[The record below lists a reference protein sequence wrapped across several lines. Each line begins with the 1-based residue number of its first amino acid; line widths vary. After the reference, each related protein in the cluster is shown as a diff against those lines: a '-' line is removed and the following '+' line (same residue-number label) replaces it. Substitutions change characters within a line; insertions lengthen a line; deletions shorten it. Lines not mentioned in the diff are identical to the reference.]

1 MEATVRTVPLY
12 LSEVERTRKSLAEE
26 ESFTCLQN
34 TAARIDDLFR
44 LPAHEI
50 PLTLEMRTCIVLHEW
65 IREGCQVTLPMIR
78 RAKSA
83 ILKTGVYCLINGMA
97 QGWAEKKVRPVR
109 PLRRVG

>member
-12 LSEVERTRKSLAEE
+12 LSEVERTRKSLAQE
-26 ESFTCLQN
+26 ESFACLQK

-50 PLTLEMRTCIVLHEW
+50 PLDLQMRIAITLHEW

-83 ILKTGVYCLINGMA
+83 ILKTGVYGLVHGMA
-97 QGWAEKKVRPVR
+97 QGWAQKKVRPVR
-109 PLRRVG
+109 RLRRVG